1 MAKERNI
8 AEDLKFLK
16 EFQQELE
23 AEQNILIEKG
33 LGSNNPKDVVF
44 ANKVLQER
52 TRGQKS
58 FLFDPMNSQD
68 FNGYRQRPYEVNFST
83 LRRMASSTTIV
94 SAIITTRKEQVA
106 SYSSYSNDDI
116 RPGWKIEK
124 NIENYFG
131 DDEEVKELKK
141 LTPEDKEEVRKLIS
155 FVENCGIKKR
165 LYHGDDIESF
175 LRKFTED
182 SLTIDQSCFE
192 IIPTRFY
199 KPYEFFAVDGA
210 TFRFASS
217 NPATLEGEIK
227 ERGYYP
233 YAVQL
238 YQGTISSY
246 YYPWELCM
254 GIRNPTTNIYSNGY
268 GVSEMEILIKI
279 ITWILYSEG
288 YNGKFFSQGSN
299 PKGIFIAEGNF
310 SEDKIAELRQ
320 TWRAQVAGVDNAWKI
335 PFFFFF
341 KITWQDMQK
350 SNTDMEF
357 YKWLEYLIR
366 LTCAIFKIDPKE
378 LGFSL
383 DSDSSVNY
391 DSSVQTKLTYSK
403 EKGLVPLL
411 KFIEKNLN
419 KYIVSPL
426 SNGRFRFKFT
436 GIDDSDQIIMNFD
449 LAKVD
454 KGVMSWKEFRNK
466 YDLPDELQR
475 GDFLLNS
482 NWIQYKQMEA
492 QQSMMQQQ
500 QQQAPGMDYMSQQS
514 EDMDSI
520 GNPMKN
526 IFQSFTNDNPF
537 VKDLDS
543 FVKNNY
549 SYGQHN

>member
-33 LGSNNPKDVVF
+33 LSSNNPKDVVF

-199 KPYEFFAVDGA
+199 KPYEFLLLMELHLDLLQV
-210 TFRFASS
+210 
-217 NPATLEGEIK
+217 I
-227 ERGYYP
+227 
-233 YAVQL
+233 QL
-238 YQGTISSY
+238 
-246 YYPWELCM
+246 
-254 GIRNPTTNIYSNGY
+254 
-268 GVSEMEILIKI
+268 
-279 ITWILYSEG
+279 
-288 YNGKFFSQGSN
+288 
-299 PKGIFIAEGNF
+299 
-310 SEDKIAELRQ
+310 
-320 TWRAQVAGVDNAWKI
+320 
-335 PFFFFF
+335 
-341 KITWQDMQK
+341 
-350 SNTDMEF
+350 
-357 YKWLEYLIR
+357 
-366 LTCAIFKIDPKE
+366 
-378 LGFSL
+378 
-383 DSDSSVNY
+383 
-391 DSSVQTKLTYSK
+391 
-403 EKGLVPLL
+403 
-411 KFIEKNLN
+411 
-419 KYIVSPL
+419 
-426 SNGRFRFKFT
+426 
-436 GIDDSDQIIMNFD
+436 
-449 LAKVD
+449 
-454 KGVMSWKEFRNK
+454 
-466 YDLPDELQR
+466 
-475 GDFLLNS
+475 
-482 NWIQYKQMEA
+482 
-492 QQSMMQQQ
+492 
-500 QQQAPGMDYMSQQS
+500 
-514 EDMDSI
+514 
-520 GNPMKN
+520 
-526 IFQSFTNDNPF
+526 
-537 VKDLDS
+537 
-543 FVKNNY
+543 
-549 SYGQHN
+549 H